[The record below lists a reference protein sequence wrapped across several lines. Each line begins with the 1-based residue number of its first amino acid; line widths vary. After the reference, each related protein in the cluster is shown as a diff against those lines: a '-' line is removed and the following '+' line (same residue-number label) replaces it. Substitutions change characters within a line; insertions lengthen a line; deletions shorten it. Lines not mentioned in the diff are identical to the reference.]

1 MGVNGSTLG
10 PEQHVSSGFPSFVI
24 DDSKLGAEVGYLAYG
39 GIMFGDTYKTI
50 GMYATQDFRII

>member
-24 DDSKLGAEVGYLAYG
+24 DDSKLGAEFGYLTKLSLVISRTEA
-39 GIMFGDTYKTI
+39 
-50 GMYATQDFRII
+50 